1 VRCSTASPAT
11 ETGSGPGARRKS
23 IIPALVSGYSAD
35 VPLPGFLAVRDVDPH
50 HVQKYLLPQEMNE
63 DSVLIRRHPAMLLR
77 YVLESLG
84 ALILAGVL
92 TSVVHQST
100 VLTVIWVG
108 FLAVTSRLA
117 FKVFEWSDEFFA
129 VTNVRVMLVHGIVTR
144 RVDMMPLSKV
154 TDLTVDRTIMG
165 RMLGYGT
172 IVLESAGQDQA
183 LSKVE
188 FVPQPETIYLDIS
201 AVAFGHGDD

>member
-1 VRCSTASPAT
+1 MD
-11 ETGSGPGARRKS
+11 E
-23 IIPALVSGYSAD
+23 
-35 VPLPGFLAVRDVDPH
+35 
-50 HVQKYLLPQEMNE
+50 E
-63 DSVLIRRHPAMLLR
+63 SVMIRRHPAMLLR
-77 YVLESLG
+77 YVGESLG

-92 TSVVHQST
+92 TSVASHHPT
-100 VLTVIWVG
+100 ALTVIWVG
-108 FLAVTSRLA
+108 FLAVASRLA

-129 VTNVRVMLVHGIVTR
+129 VTKVRVMLVHGLVTR

-154 TDLTVDRTIMG
+154 TDLTVDRSIMG

-172 IVLESAGQDQA
+172 IVLESAGQEQA

-188 FVPQPETIYLDIS
+188 YVPEPETIYLDIS

>member
-1 VRCSTASPAT
+1 
-11 ETGSGPGARRKS
+11 
-23 IIPALVSGYSAD
+23 

-50 HVQKYLLPQEMNE
+50 HLEKYLLPQEE
-63 DSVLIRRHPAMLLR
+63 QTVTIRRHPAMLLR
-77 YVLESLG
+77 YLLESFG

-92 TSVVHQST
+92 TA
-100 VLTVIWVG
+100 VISG
-108 FLAVTSRLA
+108 ATAVTVVWVLWLMVVSRLA

-188 FVPQPETIYLDIS
+188 FVPEPETIYLDIS

>member
-1 VRCSTASPAT
+1 
-11 ETGSGPGARRKS
+11 
-23 IIPALVSGYSAD
+23 
-35 VPLPGFLAVRDVDPH
+35 
-50 HVQKYLLPQEMNE
+50 M
-63 DSVLIRRHPAMLLR
+63 LIRRHPAMLLR
-77 YVLESLG
+77 YVLEACG

-108 FLAVTSRLA
+108 FLVVTSRLA

-183 LSKVE
+183 LSTGGVR
-188 FVPQPETIYLDIS
+188 PRARNDLP
-201 AVAFGHGDD
+201 GHLRRGLRPRRRLSGEPPSERSGR

>member
-1 VRCSTASPAT
+1 MP
-11 ETGSGPGARRKS
+11 
-23 IIPALVSGYSAD
+23 I
-35 VPLPGFLAVRDVDPH
+35 PGFMAVRNVNPH
-50 HVQKYLLPQEMNE
+50 HLQKYLLPQEM
-63 DSVLIRRHPAMLLR
+63 DDDTVLIRRHPAVFLQQ
-77 YVLESLG
+77 VFETLG

-92 TSVVHQST
+92 TGFVHNST
-100 VLTVIWVG
+100 AVTVIWVG
-108 FLAVTSRLA
+108 FLMVASRLA

-129 VTNVRVMLVHGIVTR
+129 VTKVRAMLVHGILTR

-154 TDLTVDRTIMG
+154 TDLTVDRSILG

-188 FVPQPETIYLDIS
+188 YVPEPESIYLDIS

>member
-1 VRCSTASPAT
+1 M
-11 ETGSGPGARRKS
+11 
-23 IIPALVSGYSAD
+23 
-35 VPLPGFLAVRDVDPH
+35 PLPGFLTVRNIDPQH
-50 HVQKYLLPQEMNE
+50 LQKYLLPHEI
-63 DSVLIRRHPAMLLR
+63 DDDTVLIRRHPAVFLR
-77 YVLESLG
+77 HVLETLG

-92 TSVVHQST
+92 TGLVSNST
-100 VLTVIWVG
+100 VMTVIWVG
-108 FLAVTSRLA
+108 FLAVAGRLA

-129 VTNVRVMLVHGIVTR
+129 VTKVRAMLVHGIVTR
-144 RVDMMPLSKV
+144 HVDMMPLSKV

-188 FVPQPETIYLDIS
+188 FVPEPESIYLDIS
-201 AVAFGHGDD
+201 SVAFGHGDD